1 MRLRTRAWTT
11 TFHPAQTPGET
22 RVTLGVRPPEPWLL
36 ATGPVSS
43 VAARL
48 VTGALKRTR
57 KGSEDEWTGLAVQP
71 YTVLS
76 PEIL

>member
-1 MRLRTRAWTT
+1 MLLGRSPPNQEVDVRTGNGLLTSGWEGAR
-11 TFHPAQTPGET
+11 G
-22 RVTLGVRPPEPWLL
+22 LLL

-48 VTGALKRTR
+48 ATAALKRTQ
-57 KGSEDEWTGLAVQP
+57 KGREDEWTGLAVQP

-76 PEIL
+76 PEIW